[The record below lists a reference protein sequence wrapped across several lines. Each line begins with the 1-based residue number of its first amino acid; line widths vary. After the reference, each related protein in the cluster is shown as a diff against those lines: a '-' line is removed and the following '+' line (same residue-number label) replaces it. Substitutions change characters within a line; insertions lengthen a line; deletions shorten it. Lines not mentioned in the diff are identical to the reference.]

1 MSIRRLFEAL
11 FLVALFAM
19 AVVETLDPDMWWHLR
34 TGEYIL
40 ANGLPRQDVFSFTV
54 PDYAWITHEW
64 LSQVFMWLV
73 YQAGGLPGLMVV
85 FALLIALTYWLV
97 YLASE
102 GRPYVAAFVVLLAA
116 IAAAIVWGPRP
127 QIFNMLFTAVF
138 VFIIER
144 VRQGKLSHWFLWLMP
159 VIMVV
164 WANAH
169 SGYLLGVVVLGTY
182 TVGEALQQWLGGDQF
197 SVFSG
202 QSSVSGGVPE
212 VVTPQKR
219 EGLAWPQIKE
229 MAGITAVS
237 FLVAV
242 LNPSGPTLWIYPFQ
256 TLGSPSMQQY
266 IQEWQSPNFH
276 AVLFWPFAIMVL
288 LGTLALIF
296 SPKRPSFT
304 DLLLYFG
311 TAAAGFLSARHI
323 PLFTVIAAPIIA
335 RHVTNIVGQ
344 TRFASL
350 VEEPD
355 PAGVTKPVRSLAIL
369 NWIVLLAAIFGVL
382 AWTLVK
388 VDNNQEAIARIYP
401 VAAVDF
407 LEEEGLAQGP
417 GYNSY
422 NWGGYLIWRGLP
434 VFIDGRADVYGD
446 DFIFYYLKTLEL
458 QEDWREP
465 LDDYNVTYVIMETG
479 SQLNTVL
486 AASGEWEVAYADD
499 VAQVFV
505 RK

>member
-102 GRPYVAAFVVLLAA
+102 GRPYIAAFVVLLAA
-116 IAAAIVWGPRP
+116 IAAAIVWGARP

-144 VRQGKLSHWFLWLMP
+144 VRQGKLSHWFLWLTP

-182 TVGEALQQWLGGDQF
+182 TVGEALQQWLGKDK
-197 SVFSG
+197 
-202 QSSVSGGVPE
+202 
-212 VVTPQKR
+212 TDT
-219 EGLAWPQIKE
+219 LAWPQIKE
-229 MAGITAVS
+229 MAAVTALS
-237 FLVAV
+237 FFAAV

-276 AVLFWPFAIMVL
+276 AALFWPFAIMVL
-288 LGTLALIF
+288 LGTLTLIF

-311 TAAAGFLSARHI
+311 TAAAG
-323 PLFTVIAAPIIA
+323 
-335 RHVTNIVGQ
+335 
-344 TRFASL
+344 
-350 VEEPD
+350 
-355 PAGVTKPVRSLAIL
+355 
-369 NWIVLLAAIFGVL
+369 
-382 AWTLVK
+382 
-388 VDNNQEAIARIYP
+388 
-401 VAAVDF
+401 
-407 LEEEGLAQGP
+407 
-417 GYNSY
+417 
-422 NWGGYLIWRGLP
+422 
-434 VFIDGRADVYGD
+434 
-446 DFIFYYLKTLEL
+446 
-458 QEDWREP
+458 
-465 LDDYNVTYVIMETG
+465 
-479 SQLNTVL
+479 
-486 AASGEWEVAYADD
+486 
-499 VAQVFV
+499 
-505 RK
+505 

>member
-73 YQAGGLPGLMVV
+73 YQAGSLPGLMVV
-85 FALLIALTYWLV
+85 FALLIASTYWLV

-144 VRQGKLSHWFLWLMP
+144 VRQEKLSHRFLWLAP
-159 VIMVV
+159 AVMVV

-182 TVGEALQQWLGGDQF
+182 TAGEALQQWLGKDK
-197 SVFSG
+197 
-202 QSSVSGGVPE
+202 E
-212 VVTPQKR
+212 NI
-219 EGLAWPQIKE
+219 LAWPQIKE
-229 MAGITAVS
+229 MAAITCLS

-276 AVLFWPFAIMVL
+276 ATLFWPFAIMVL

-323 PLFTVIAAPIIA
+323 PLFTVIAAPIMA
-335 RHVTNIVGQ
+335 RHVTHIVSQ
-344 TRFASL
+344 TRFVSL
-350 VEEPD
+350 VKELD
-355 PAGVTKPVRSLAIL
+355 PAKMTKPARSLAIL
-369 NWIVLLAAIFGVL
+369 NWAVLLAAVFGAL

-388 VDNNQEAIARIYP
+388 IDNNQAAIARIYP

-407 LEEEGLAQGP
+407 LEEAGLAQEP

-458 QEDWREP
+458 QEDWRKP
-465 LDDYNVTYVIMETG
+465 LDDYDVAYVIMETG

-486 AASGEWEVAYADD
+486 AASGEWQEVYADD
-499 VAQVFV
+499 VAQIFI
-505 RK
+505 KK

>member
-11 FLVALFAM
+11 FGVALFAM

-40 ANGLPRQDVFSFTV
+40 ARGLPRQDVFSFTV
-54 PDYAWITHEW
+54 PDHAWITHEW

-102 GRPYVAAFVVLLAA
+102 GRPYIAAFVVLLAA

-144 VRQGKLSHWFLWLMP
+144 ARRGKLRRWFLWLTP
-159 VIMVV
+159 AVMVV

-169 SGYLLGVVVLGTY
+169 SGYLLGVVVLGAY
-182 TVGEALQQWLGGDQF
+182 TVGEALQRGLRC
-197 SVFSG
+197 SVFSV
-202 QSSVSGGVPE
+202 QFSAFNFQVSGDE
-212 VVTPQKR
+212 ESC
-219 EGLAWPQIKE
+219 EGALAWPQIKE
-229 MAGITAVS
+229 MAVITGLS
-237 FLVAV
+237 FLVAA

-276 AVLFWPFAIMVL
+276 ATLFWPFAIMVL

-335 RHVTNIVGQ
+335 RHATHIAAQ

-350 VEEPD
+350 VEEPN
-355 PAGVTKPVRSLAIL
+355 PAAMAKPARSLAIL
-369 NWIVLLAAIFGVL
+369 NWVVLLAAVFGAL

-388 VDNNQEAIARIYP
+388 VDNNREAIARIYP

-407 LEEEGLAQGP
+407 LEEAGLAQEP

-446 DFIFYYLKTLEL
+446 DFIFYYLKTFEL
-458 QEDWREP
+458 QDDWRTP
-465 LDDYNVTYVIMETG
+465 LDDYDVAYVIMETG

-486 AASGEWEVAYADD
+486 AASGEWQEAYADD
-499 VAQVFV
+499 VAQIFV

>member
-1 MSIRRLFEAL
+1 MNTRRLFEAL
-11 FLVALFAM
+11 FGVALFAM

-40 ANGLPRQDVFSFTV
+40 AHGLPRQDVFSFTV

-97 YLASE
+97 YMASE
-102 GRPYVAAFVVLLAA
+102 GRPYVAAFVALTAA

-144 VRQGKLSHWFLWLMP
+144 VRHGKFSHRVLWLMP
-159 VIMVV
+159 VVMVV

-182 TVGEALQQWLGGDQF
+182 TVGEALQQWLGQDK
-197 SVFSG
+197 
-202 QSSVSGGVPE
+202 E
-212 VVTPQKR
+212 NI
-219 EGLAWPQIKE
+219 LAWPQIRE
-229 MAGITAVS
+229 MAAITAVS
-237 FLVAV
+237 FLIAA
-242 LNPSGPTLWIYPFQ
+242 LNPSGPALWIYPFQ

-276 AVLFWPFAIMVL
+276 ATLFWPFAVMVL

-323 PLFTVIAAPIIA
+323 PLFTVLAAPIIS
-335 RHVTNIVGQ
+335 RHLTTLVRQ
-344 TRFASL
+344 TRLASL
-350 VEEPD
+350 VEEPH
-355 PAGVTKPVRSLAIL
+355 PARLAKPARPFVLL
-369 NWIVLLAAIFGVL
+369 NWFILLAALFGAL

-388 VDNNQEAIARIYP
+388 IDNNQEAIARIYP

-407 LEEEGLAQGP
+407 LQEAGLAEQP

-446 DFIFYYLKTLEL
+446 DFIFYYLKTFEL
-458 QEDWREP
+458 QADWRKP
-465 LDDYNVTYVIMETG
+465 LDDYGVQYTIMESGG
-479 SQLNTVL
+479 SLNTLL
-486 AASGEWEVAYADD
+486 AASGEWEEVYGDD
-499 VAQVFV
+499 VAQIFV
-505 RK
+505 RNDK